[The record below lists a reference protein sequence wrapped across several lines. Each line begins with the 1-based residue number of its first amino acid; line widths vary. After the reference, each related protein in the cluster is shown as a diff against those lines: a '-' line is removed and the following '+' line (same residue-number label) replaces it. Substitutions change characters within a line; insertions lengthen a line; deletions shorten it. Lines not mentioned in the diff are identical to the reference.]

1 MIAFVTSPAL
11 FTPWNWSRRTNSQ
24 RSSPCHSTR
33 ISPRAQFSTVLV
45 VGANRGLGLQIASL
59 LHDKG
64 IPRLVT
70 TRREN
75 SFCPPTLGALS
86 SAVHTLDAMDR
97 ETAHTLL
104 KNVAPDVVI
113 SCIGGSVPDSIF
125 PDFKGN
131 CNLIDAASVAGV
143 KRFVLISALGAGDS
157 KGSVPFQVMDT
168 MGPLLLE
175 KSDAEIYLRESNIK
189 WTIARPGPIV
199 DGPTTGTAICTEG
212 TKCYGTIT
220 REDLASV
227 VIKAA
232 ESENAVGK
240 TLHIVDAKKIL
251 ITSPYVR
258 PLEFWEPLP
267 FEEFQL

>member
-1 MIAFVTSPAL
+1 MIAFVPSPAL
-11 FTPWNWSRRTNSQ
+11 FSSRSKLQLSNRKY
-24 RSSPCHSTR
+24 SSCA
-33 ISPRAQFSTVLV
+33 SPRRSPTAELSTVLV
-45 VGANRGLGLQIASL
+45 IGANRGLGLQVASV
-59 LHDKG
+59 LHDKA

-70 TRREN
+70 TRRQE

-86 SAVHTLDAMDR
+86 SAVHVLDAMDR

-104 KNVAPDVVI
+104 ENVAPDVVI
-113 SCIGGSVPDSIF
+113 SCIGGSVPHGIY

-131 CNLIDAASVAGV
+131 RNLIDAATAANV

-157 KGSVPFQVMDT
+157 ESSVPFQVMDT
-168 MGPLLLE
+168 MRPLLLE
-175 KSDAEIYLRESNIK
+175 KSHAEVYLRKSNIK
-189 WTIARPGPIV
+189 WTIIRPGPMV
-199 DGPTTGTAICTEG
+199 EGPTTGTAVATEG

-220 REDLASV
+220 REDLAAL

-232 ESENAVGK
+232 ESEKAVGK

-267 FEEFQL
+267 FDEFEL